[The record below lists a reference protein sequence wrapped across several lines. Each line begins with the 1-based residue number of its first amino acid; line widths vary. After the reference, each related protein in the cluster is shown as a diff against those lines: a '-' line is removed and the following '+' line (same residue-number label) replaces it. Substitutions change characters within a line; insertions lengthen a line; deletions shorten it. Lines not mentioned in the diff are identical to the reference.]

1 MTNYSKPNLEYR
13 FVEVCLLAILLKE
26 KDFSQSR
33 FVFQESGN
41 VFQQLVTAF
50 IKAAIIIYQTLFL
63 ISFFFGKCNRF
74 QNMESEKYVLFIV
87 ALSFDISI

>member
-1 MTNYSKPNLEYR
+1 MTDYSKPNLEYR

-63 ISFFFGKCNRF
+63 ISFFLANAIAFKIWSLK
-74 QNMESEKYVLFIV
+74 NMS
-87 ALSFDISI
+87 